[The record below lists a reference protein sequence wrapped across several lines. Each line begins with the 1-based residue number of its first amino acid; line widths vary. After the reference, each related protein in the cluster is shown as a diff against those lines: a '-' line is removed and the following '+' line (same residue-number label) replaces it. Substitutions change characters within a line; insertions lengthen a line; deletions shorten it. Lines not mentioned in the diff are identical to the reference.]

1 VSARAWGLV
10 LALPLGLLACF
21 KADDAGDELASG
33 SESTG
38 ASSESESS
46 TGSTSES
53 TSEST
58 TTSES
63 TSESESTTT
72 SETTSEGESTTT
84 SAGETGPGG
93 CMSATDCGP
102 TEYCDFADDQC
113 GDLGSGTCMPRP
125 TECGNGFEVT
135 GCDCNVYPGSC
146 EAAMAGTDF
155 KCIGICC

>member
-1 VSARAWGLV
+1 MSARAWGLV
-10 LALPLGLLACF
+10 LALPLGVLACF
-21 KADDAGDELASG
+21 EAGDAGDELVSG

-38 ASSESESS
+38 SSSESES
-46 TGSTSES
+46 TGTTSES

-58 TTSES
+58 STTSES
-63 TSESESTTT
+63 ETTTTSETTSESESTTT
-72 SETTSEGESTTT
+72 TSE
-84 SAGETGPGG
+84 GETGPGG
-93 CMSATDCGP
+93 CMSAADCGP